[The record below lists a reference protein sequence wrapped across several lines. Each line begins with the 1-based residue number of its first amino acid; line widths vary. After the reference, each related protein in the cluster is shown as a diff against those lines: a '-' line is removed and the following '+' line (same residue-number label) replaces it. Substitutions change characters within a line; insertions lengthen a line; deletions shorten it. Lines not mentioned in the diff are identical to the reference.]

1 MSECIICKSKAV
13 SILTDYEEINYKGD
27 MLRVLMEYSLCDEC
41 KREFISK
48 DQIVRNDKAIRD
60 VKKVH
65 DGLFSSKEIAEARKK
80 LGLTQEQASLVFG
93 GGRNAFSK
101 YERGEVSQSAAMDK
115 LIKQAL
121 KHPMVYRD
129 LLNLAGINTAI
140 SDTPYETNIAYYSTY
155 KANKQD
161 KDRCPSVKSIIMLEV
176 SYG

>member
-1 MSECIICKSKAV
+1 MSECIICKSN
-13 SILTDYEEINYKGD
+13 SIRVLTDYEEINYKND
-27 MLRVLMEYSLCDEC
+27 KLKVPMEYSLCNEC

-48 DQIVRNDKAIRD
+48 DQIIKNDKTIRD
-60 VKKVH
+60 FKKVH
-65 DGLFSSKEIAEARKK
+65 DGLFSSKEIADARTK

-121 KHPMVYRD
+121 KHPIVYKD
-129 LLNLAGINTAI
+129 LLNLAGINNAVTSNI
-140 SDTPYETNIAYYSTY
+140 TYENNIIYYSSY
-155 KANKQD
+155 KTNKQH
-161 KDRCPSVKSIIMLEV
+161 KYTSVKCKKMQEV

>member
-1 MSECIICKSKAV
+1 MIKCLICKNESV
-13 SILTDYEEINYKGD
+13 TIFTDYEEIEYKGNK
-27 MLRVLMEYSLCDEC
+27 LKVLMEYSLCSVC

-48 DQIVRNDKAIRD
+48 NQIIRNDKSIREA
-60 VKKVH
+60 KKIH

-121 KHPMVYRD
+121 KHPVVYKD
-129 LLNLAGINTAI
+129 LLNSAGI
-140 SDTPYETNIAYYSTY
+140 SPV
-155 KANKQD
+155 
-161 KDRCPSVKSIIMLEV
+161 P
-176 SYG
+176 